1 MEMWGASLT
10 VVWRGDRTQGVSIL
24 GPVDLRDWD
33 FGEDD
38 LLRAEIRIL
47 AEPRAMGAMGPD
59 VSRRLIDFNRGV
71 DFGTV
76 ARRRLCADLK
86 AAS

>member
-1 MEMWGASLT
+1 M
-10 VVWRGDRTQGVSIL
+10 L

-47 AEPRAMGAMGPD
+47 ALAASDGRAMLGPD
-59 VSRRLIDFNRGV
+59 LSRRLIDFDRGV
-71 DFGTV
+71 DFGIM
-76 ARRRLCADLK
+76 ALRRVYADLK
-86 AAS
+86 AASG

>member
-1 MEMWGASLT
+1 M
-10 VVWRGDRTQGVSIL
+10 L

-47 AEPRAMGAMGPD
+47 ALAASDKRAMLGSD
-59 VSRRLIDFNRGV
+59 LSRRLIDFDRGV
-71 DFGTV
+71 DFGIM
-76 ARRRLCADLK
+76 ALQRLYADLK
-86 AAS
+86 AASG

>member
-1 MEMWGASLT
+1 M
-10 VVWRGDRTQGVSIL
+10 L

-33 FGEDD
+33 FGEGD
-38 LLRAEIRIL
+38 LLRAQIRLL
-47 AEPRAMGAMGPD
+47 AQPRAMGEMLGPD
-59 VSRRLIDFNRGV
+59 VSRRLIDFNRGI

-76 ARRRLCADLK
+76 ALRRLCADLR

>member
-1 MEMWGASLT
+1 M
-10 VVWRGDRTQGVSIL
+10 L
-24 GPVDLRDWD
+24 GPIDLRDWD

-38 LLRAEIRIL
+38 LLRAQIRLL
-47 AEPRAMGAMGPD
+47 AQPRAMGAMLGPD
-59 VSRRLIDFNRGV
+59 LSRRLIDFNRGV

-76 ARRRLCADLK
+76 ALRRLYADLK